1 MIDKTWFPVNELSI
15 TESLYVL
22 ANNLLCITN
31 RRVERKHILLYI
43 NKQNIKKR
51 KRMAILNIEHELS
64 GLVIYK

>member
-43 NKQNIKKR
+43 NKQSIKKR

>member
-1 MIDKTWFPVNELSI
+1 MIDKTWSPVNELSI

-22 ANNLLCITN
+22 ANSFLCITN
-31 RRVERKHILLYI
+31 RRLERKHILLYI
-43 NKQNIKKR
+43 NKQRIKNR

>member
-43 NKQNIKKR
+43 NKQSIKNR
-51 KRMAILNIEHELS
+51 KSMAILNIEHELS

>member
-22 ANNLLCITN
+22 TNNILCITN

-43 NKQNIKKR
+43 NKQSIKKR